1 MIEVREDGLRVT
13 APMTISN
20 ADGLLAAG
28 RNALQGTR
36 QVVDLAAV
44 SEVDSSALAVLLGWL
59 RAAQAAQGELRV
71 INAPAGLRA
80 LADLYGIDEILPLA

>member
-1 MIEVREDGLRVT
+1 MIEVREGALRVT
-13 APMTISN
+13 APMLISN

-28 RNALQGTR
+28 RSAFRGAG

-44 SEVDSSALAVLLGWL
+44 NEVDSSALAVLLGWL
-59 RAAQAAQGELRV
+59 RAAQAAQCELRV

-80 LADLYGIDEILPLA
+80 LADLYGIDEILTLA